1 VAVPHG
7 RGRGNRLLRGWFG
20 VVLCGCICG
29 AQGARHVALD
39 IKGRN
44 LANPTAM
51 ILSASMMLKHMGLHA
66 HASTIES
73 AVYRV
78 IKEGKV
84 RGEDG
89 CVWCAGA
96 ARWANV

>member
-1 VAVPHG
+1 
-7 RGRGNRLLRGWFG
+7 
-20 VVLCGCICG
+20 
-29 AQGARHVALD
+29 VALD

-84 RGEDG
+84 PSAGG
-89 CVWCAGA
+89 GAWCAGA
-96 ARWANV
+96 ARRTSV